1 MKERKFEM
9 MDYTKIPG
17 DHQQVEPE
25 PVKYKPM
32 TPREEKQ
39 FRRCIRQIWRVLR
52 ESEREIA
59 RRNRKKG
66 GGDGGDN
73 G

>member
-1 MKERKFEM
+1 MVHDTENPTEYQEVK
-9 MDYTKIPG
+9 
-17 DHQQVEPE
+17 PE
-25 PVKYKPM
+25 PIKYQPM
-32 TPREEKQ
+32 TRSEEKQ
-39 FRRCIRQIWRVLR
+39 FRRCMRQIWRVLR

-59 RRNRKKG
+59 RMNRKKG